1 MRVGIYAYGP
11 TSVQLTGSA
20 KLLTFSSAPE
30 ERQTTNLAAGSHQLS
45 RGIYLILPQVGCAV
59 TAGSGC
65 DLVALDGDKDD
76 WPDPKG
82 QIAAFDAAFAS
93 VDYKSLKEFFTIAK
107 GLKAISA

>member
-20 KLLTFSSAPE
+20 KLLTFSSDPKGQQSTQIE
-30 ERQTTNLAAGSHQLS
+30 AGSHPLS
-45 RGIYLILPQVGCAV
+45 RGIYLILPHVGCAV
-59 TAGSGC
+59 SAGGGC

-93 VDYKSLKEFFTIAK
+93 VEYKSLKEFFTIAK